1 MLYLLQRGKVRSQVI
16 NVPEGL
22 PEILTDITREVLRC
36 QPTPEFAK
44 NIIDRALI
52 KVDEIIGDLCYCDIP
67 KEKSEQMSLAME
79 DCFKR
84 FLAKRRCEKD
94 RQSEV
99 LKFKELDIL
108 DELIRKCKFNDDE
121 LKKSRQAIEE
131 AYNKFMDFYLLT
143 NTDDDATEALYQH
156 FRARELQRQ
165 VEKQEKEAATK
176 IQPPSF
182 DIHTP
187 DDQTTMKHDLAARK
201 IQSFFRNRF
210 SKTYER
216 KTKPDDMCADLS
228 KISMMDPLP
237 ITSSLIVEAQ
247 SANEERPASQTEPVA
262 VPEERKELQVSDAN
276 KKDIFEEQKSAQIQE
291 KPIITQ
297 AEDVD
302 PTETL
307 YQYLEERELQRLSE
321 RKSSEAATKI
331 QVQAFFRGYM
341 VRKTLREL
349 RQTTMWWQTNPEVPC
364 SDERIKSLYGMEKPK
379 IQQTNYVDDECK
391 YSSNVS
397 MAARSPQQFK
407 TRVSQKQR
415 QQSVSTWTYPDSIV
429 EQEGFVKRI
438 YKAPSETMMDTFGK
452 SEDQEDF
459 ESDDMYNAAIEDDF
473 QFVT

>member
-36 QPTPEFAK
+36 QPTPECMCQFIIDYLHSVILTRDRARVAK
-44 NIIDRALI
+44 NIIDRALM

-165 VEKQEKEAATK
+165 VEEQEKEAATK
-176 IQPPSF
+176 IQAYFRGYVVRKSMQDLRRTSLSMPPSF
-182 DIHTP
+182 DIHPP

-201 IQSFFRNRF
+201 IQTFFRNRF

-276 KKDIFEEQKSAQIQE
+276 KKDIFKEQKSAQILE
-291 KPIITQ
+291 RPIVTQ
-297 AEDVD
+297 AEVA
-302 PTETL
+302 EM
-307 YQYLEERELQRLSE
+307 EEE
-321 RKSSEAATKI
+321 
-331 QVQAFFRGYM
+331 
-341 VRKTLREL
+341 
-349 RQTTMWWQTNPEVPC
+349 
-364 SDERIKSLYGMEKPK
+364 SLH
-379 IQQTNYVDDECK
+379 
-391 YSSNVS
+391 
-397 MAARSPQQFK
+397 
-407 TRVSQKQR
+407 
-415 QQSVSTWTYPDSIV
+415 
-429 EQEGFVKRI
+429 
-438 YKAPSETMMDTFGK
+438 
-452 SEDQEDF
+452 
-459 ESDDMYNAAIEDDF
+459 EDDGIEE
-473 QFVT
+473 